1 MDIKLGIKRKQ
12 DLIVTDDVTASS
24 YGSGLVDVFAT
35 PAMIALMESTCQ
47 LSVREFLNEGDM
59 TVGTLVNVKHLKAT
73 PVGMRVE
80 CESELTFQDGRRLV
94 FKVSANDE
102 RGLIGEGIH
111 ERFIVNREEFMHK
124 LNSTK

>member
-1 MDIKLGIKRKQ
+1 MDIKLGIKKKQ

-35 PAMIALMESTCQ
+35 PAMIALMERTCQ
-47 LSVREFLNEGDM
+47 LSVQEFLDEGDM

-80 CESELTFQDGRRLV
+80 CESELTLQDGRRLV
-94 FKVSANDE
+94 FKVSASDE
-102 RGLIGEGIH
+102 RGQIGEGIH
-111 ERFIVNREEFMHK
+111 ERFIVNREKFMHK